1 MINAYFR
8 TCFADGAFVFLS
20 TDDVSPLPVED
31 FEVAP
36 VTLVTLVALVTPVS
50 TVTPVALVAPLGSS
64 NFFLSCSAKSL

>member
-1 MINAYFR
+1 MNAYFR

-36 VTLVTLVALVTPVS
+36 VTLVTLVALATPV
-50 TVTPVALVAPLGSS
+50 TLIALVAPV
-64 NFFLSCSAKSL
+64 